1 MARQDDADL
10 VHPESRSDW
19 RAWLQ
24 ANHATSSGVWLV
36 TWRSGTGRPALSYDD
51 QVEEA
56 LAFGWI
62 DSKARRLDEERTA
75 MWMSPRK
82 PGSAWSRPNK
92 ERIERLER
100 AGLMMPAG
108 RRAIESARQDGS
120 WTRLDAVWDLVV
132 PEDLD
137 AAFRAYPGSRE
148 NWEAFPVS
156 ARRASL
162 QWIVEARTE
171 TTRSRR
177 VDTIASEAAAGRR
190 VNQ

>member
-1 MARQDDADL
+1 MARQDEADL
-10 VHPESRSDW
+10 VHPESRADW
-19 RAWLQ
+19 RAWLLT
-24 ANHATSSGVWLV
+24 NHATSSGVWLV

-62 DSKARRLDEERTA
+62 DSKARRLDDERTA

-100 AGLMMPAG
+100 SGLMMPAG
-108 RRAIESARQDGS
+108 RKAIESARRDGS

-137 AAFRAYPGSRE
+137 AAFRAYPGARE

-162 QWIVEARTE
+162 QWLVEARTDV
-171 TTRSRR
+171 TRNRR

>member
-1 MARQDDADL
+1 MTRQDDAEV
-10 VHPESRSDW
+10 VHPESRAGW

-36 TWRSGTGRPALSYDD
+36 TWRSGTGKPALTYDD

-56 LAFGWI
+56 LAYGWI

-100 AGLMMPAG
+100 AGQMMPAG
-108 RRAIESARQDGS
+108 RKAIESARQDGS

-162 QWIVEARTE
+162 QWIVEARTDV
-171 TTRSRR
+171 TRNRR

>member
-1 MARQDDADL
+1 MAGQDEAER
-10 VHPESRSDW
+10 VHPEDRAAW
-19 RAWLQ
+19 RAWLD
-24 ANHATSSGVWLV
+24 ANHTRSSGVWLV
-36 TWRSGTGRPALSYDD
+36 TWRSGTGRPVLSYDD

-56 LAFGWI
+56 LAYGWI
-62 DSKARRLDEERTA
+62 DSKARKLDEERTM

-92 ERIERLER
+92 VRIERLEQ
-100 AGLMMPAG
+100 AGLMTDAG
-108 RRAIESARQDGS
+108 RRAIDSAVRDDS
-120 WTRLDAVWDLVV
+120 WTRLDSVWDLVV

-137 AAFRAYPGSRE
+137 AAFRAYPGSRD

-162 QWIVEARTE
+162 QWIVEARTDA
-171 TTRSRR
+171 TRSRR
-177 VDTIASEAAAGRR
+177 IETTATEAAAGRR